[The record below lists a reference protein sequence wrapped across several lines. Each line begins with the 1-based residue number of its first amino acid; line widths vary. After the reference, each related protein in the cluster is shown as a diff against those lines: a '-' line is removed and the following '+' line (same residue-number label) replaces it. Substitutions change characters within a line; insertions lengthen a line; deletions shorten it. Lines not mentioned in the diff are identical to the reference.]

1 MINGKSVLDKD
12 GRGSGKGADLEVQE
26 VCQKGLL
33 YLELLIYKAVERGVF
48 STISKLI
55 SIGPCCMQLILL

>member
-26 VCQKGLL
+26 VYC
-33 YLELLIYKAVERGVF
+33 ER
-48 STISKLI
+48 IINKDNRK
-55 SIGPCCMQLILL
+55 